1 MYEKSFMHRDTV
13 TQVAVAQ
20 DQDFLITGSIDGHL
34 KFWKKTPTGI
44 EFAKHYRAH
53 VGSLDGA
60 LLWLMLGR
68 YWQLDLQVNREEN
81 RTVQH
86 AAGLTLS
93 PDNSLLVS
101 ISRDKTVKVLFRPTL
116 LVLLHGSYLQPQN

>member
-1 MYEKSFMHRDTV
+1 MQVLEHEQAYLAALPSAQMYEKSFMHRDTV

-53 VGSLDGA
+53 AGSLDG
-60 LLWLMLGR
+60 R
-68 YWQLDLQVNREEN
+68 
-81 RTVQH
+81 
-86 AAGLTLS
+86 
-93 PDNSLLVS
+93 
-101 ISRDKTVKVLFRPTL
+101 
-116 LVLLHGSYLQPQN
+116 SYLHVDRPGSALHTHAVNGCSHIGQACKGCI

>member
-53 VGSLDGA
+53 VGALDGA
-60 LLWLMLGR
+60 LLWLMHAR
-68 YWQLDLQVNREEN
+68 HWRVIRWVDEETN
-81 RTVQH
+81 
-86 AAGLTLS
+86 
-93 PDNSLLVS
+93 
-101 ISRDKTVKVLFRPTL
+101 
-116 LVLLHGSYLQPQN
+116 

>member
-53 VGSLDGA
+53 AGSLDGIMHCISTTVCSFGMHN
-60 LLWLMLGR
+60 LHLMIITELH
-68 YWQLDLQVNREEN
+68 
-81 RTVQH
+81 TVC
-86 AAGLTLS
+86 S
-93 PDNSLLVS
+93 
-101 ISRDKTVKVLFRPTL
+101 
-116 LVLLHGSYLQPQN
+116 

>member
-1 MYEKSFMHRDTV
+1 MHRDTV

-20 DQDFLITGSIDGHL
+20 DQDFLLTGSIDGHL

-60 LLWLMLGR
+60 SQRLIPHCSWHAMSHVSAQQQV
-68 YWQLDLQVNREEN
+68 QL
-81 RTVQH
+81 
-86 AAGLTLS
+86 
-93 PDNSLLVS
+93 
-101 ISRDKTVKVLFRPTL
+101 KC
-116 LVLLHGSYLQPQN
+116 

>member
-1 MYEKSFMHRDTV
+1 MQVLEHEQAYLAALPSAQMYEKSFMHRDTV

-53 VGSLDGA
+53 VGSLDGRLYLHVGHTGSA
-60 LLWLMLGR
+60 LH
-68 YWQLDLQVNREEN
+68 
-81 RTVQH
+81 TH
-86 AAGLTLS
+86 AVHSCSHIGQACRGC
-93 PDNSLLVS
+93 
-101 ISRDKTVKVLFRPTL
+101 I
-116 LVLLHGSYLQPQN
+116 

>member
-1 MYEKSFMHRDTV
+1 MLEHEVAYLAALPSAQMYEKSFMHRDTV

-53 VGSLDGA
+53 AGSLDGTFWWPLQGSFCLQCQCEVTGTA
-60 LLWLMLGR
+60 AF
-68 YWQLDLQVNREEN
+68 YWPHASNCLQDW
-81 RTVQH
+81 Q
-86 AAGLTLS
+86 
-93 PDNSLLVS
+93 
-101 ISRDKTVKVLFRPTL
+101 
-116 LVLLHGSYLQPQN
+116 

>member
-1 MYEKSFMHRDTV
+1 MHRDTV

-20 DQDFLITGSIDGHL
+20 DQDFLLTGSIDGHL

-60 LLWLMLGR
+60 CQCLIPHSSWHAMS
-68 YWQLDLQVNREEN
+68 YVSTQQQV
-81 RTVQH
+81 
-86 AAGLTLS
+86 
-93 PDNSLLVS
+93 
-101 ISRDKTVKVLFRPTL
+101 
-116 LVLLHGSYLQPQN
+116 QPKC

>member
-1 MYEKSFMHRDTV
+1 MYLRNLHNSPVVSVSRVRDLLHLQVLEHEQAYLAALPSAQMYEKSFMHRDTV

-53 VGSLDGA
+53 VGALDGA
-60 LLWLMLGR
+60 SLWLMLDR
-68 YWQLDLQVNREEN
+68 YWQLVCQVDREAN
-81 RTVQH
+81 
-86 AAGLTLS
+86 
-93 PDNSLLVS
+93 
-101 ISRDKTVKVLFRPTL
+101 
-116 LVLLHGSYLQPQN
+116 

>member
-20 DQDFLITGSIDGHL
+20 AQDFLITGSIDGHL

-53 VGSLDGA
+53 VGSLDGVYQSSMHTKASLHTEDA
-60 LLWLMLGR
+60 L
-68 YWQLDLQVNREEN
+68 
-81 RTVQH
+81 
-86 AAGLTLS
+86 
-93 PDNSLLVS
+93 
-101 ISRDKTVKVLFRPTL
+101 
-116 LVLLHGSYLQPQN
+116 

>member
-53 VGSLDGA
+53 VGSLDGMYIHRHCLVNHA
-60 LLWLMLGR
+60 ASQNIECCNHLFL
-68 YWQLDLQVNREEN
+68 QLLQV
-81 RTVQH
+81 
-86 AAGLTLS
+86 
-93 PDNSLLVS
+93 
-101 ISRDKTVKVLFRPTL
+101 
-116 LVLLHGSYLQPQN
+116 

>member
-1 MYEKSFMHRDTV
+1 MGLCFRLKPRSERSVFSKGKHISFPCAKADSRLHLQVLEHEQAYLAALPSAQMYEKSFMHRDTV

-20 DQDFLITGSIDGHL
+20 DQDFLLTGSIDGHL

-60 LLWLMLGR
+60 
-68 YWQLDLQVNREEN
+68 
-81 RTVQH
+81 
-86 AAGLTLS
+86 
-93 PDNSLLVS
+93 
-101 ISRDKTVKVLFRPTL
+101 
-116 LVLLHGSYLQPQN
+116 

>member
-1 MYEKSFMHRDTV
+1 MHRDTV

-20 DQDFLITGSIDGHL
+20 DQDFLLTGSIDGHL

-60 LLWLMLGR
+60 SCCMIPHSSWEAMS
-68 YWQLDLQVNREEN
+68 
-81 RTVQH
+81 H
-86 AAGLTLS
+86 AT
-93 PDNSLLVS
+93 
-101 ISRDKTVKVLFRPTL
+101 
-116 LVLLHGSYLQPQN
+116 Q

>member
-1 MYEKSFMHRDTV
+1 MHRDTV

-20 DQDFLITGSIDGHL
+20 DQDFLLTGSIDGHL

-60 LLWLMLGR
+60 FHCSWHSMSPHSSR
-68 YWQLDLQVNREEN
+68 HSMSPQSNRFNSTAHHVLQ
-81 RTVQH
+81 
-86 AAGLTLS
+86 
-93 PDNSLLVS
+93 D
-101 ISRDKTVKVLFRPTL
+101 
-116 LVLLHGSYLQPQN
+116 

>member
-1 MYEKSFMHRDTV
+1 VQVLEHEQAYLAALPSAQMYEKSFMHRDTV

-53 VGSLDGA
+53 VGSLDG
-60 LLWLMLGR
+60 R
-68 YWQLDLQVNREEN
+68 
-81 RTVQH
+81 
-86 AAGLTLS
+86 
-93 PDNSLLVS
+93 
-101 ISRDKTVKVLFRPTL
+101 
-116 LVLLHGSYLQPQN
+116 SYLHIDHTGSALHTHAVHGCSHTGQACKGCI

>member
-1 MYEKSFMHRDTV
+1 MHRDTV

-20 DQDFLITGSIDGHL
+20 DQDFLLTGSIDGHL

-60 LLWLMLGR
+60 SHCI
-68 YWQLDLQVNREEN
+68 Y
-81 RTVQH
+81 
-86 AAGLTLS
+86 LTAVGM
-93 PDNSLLVS
+93 PCHV
-101 ISRDKTVKVLFRPTL
+101 SRDSNR
-116 LVLLHGSYLQPQN
+116 SR

>member
-1 MYEKSFMHRDTV
+1 MHRDTV

-53 VGSLDGA
+53 AGCLDGA
-60 LLWLMLGR
+60 
-68 YWQLDLQVNREEN
+68 
-81 RTVQH
+81 QH
-86 AAGLTLS
+86 FIDA
-93 PDNSLLVS
+93 
-101 ISRDKTVKVLFRPTL
+101 
-116 LVLLHGSYLQPQN
+116 LHGSFSQFSIEYGALMA

>member
-1 MYEKSFMHRDTV
+1 MQVLEHEQAYLAALPNAQMYEKSFMHRDTV

-53 VGSLDGA
+53 VGSLDGRSHLHIDHTRSA
-60 LLWLMLGR
+60 
-68 YWQLDLQVNREEN
+68 LQV
-81 RTVQH
+81 H
-86 AAGLTLS
+86 AVHSCSHNGQACKS
-93 PDNSLLVS
+93 C
-101 ISRDKTVKVLFRPTL
+101 I
-116 LVLLHGSYLQPQN
+116 

>member
-20 DQDFLITGSIDGHL
+20 AQDFLITGSIDGHL

-53 VGSLDGA
+53 VGSLDGV
-60 LLWLMLGR
+60 
-68 YWQLDLQVNREEN
+68 YQ
-81 RTVQH
+81 
-86 AAGLTLS
+86 S
-93 PDNSLLVS
+93 
-101 ISRDKTVKVLFRPTL
+101 
-116 LVLLHGSYLQPQN
+116 